1 MKKFDLKNVV
11 EKVKTTDYKKLAK
24 DFWYGKPHGERRL
37 GDLYCDKT
45 GLYKHREWR
54 GVKDTFYYFNKVWL
68 YNYGMLVYDVM
79 RYGGIWTFAKG
90 CWRYRWMGQTYL
102 PVLHWFDRG
111 MEGLRGE
118 ALRACPL
125 HYRAMTNATIY
136 QFMQMFRNDLNTN
149 KGNKKVQARHDKTI
163 AHDETVW
170 GGIFY
175 PFSKEVENVPLQ
187 MIPYFVTCHVN
198 NHTVLNYID
207 AVQSLGLPGD
217 PCPMCQAEAGLFVL
231 DDVPDYYKAVI
242 TSNEAC
248 DGSVATSIIQDWL
261 IDKPLFAMPQP
272 MQFDD
277 PLVHKHCMKEI
288 EEAWKFIEEQTGV
301 PFDYQQLCKKLE
313 SQNELQRFEWEKWD
327 VAANTNYYP
336 INGVSQALY
345 RIYQSQYG
353 DLPIWHETDKKVR
366 KIMEKCVEQRIN
378 NFPLTRH
385 RVIAWSCA
393 PLYYSN
399 WCTWAYNCWGLNTV
413 MNMDSL
419 MFDMTLRTDGYEHT
433 LEDMATYHEWAP
445 MRRMAVG
452 GMHHI
457 FELWENMERFHC
469 DMVMMYDQLL
479 CKGMQGV
486 HGLFEDEFRARNIHA
501 IWMPHAL
508 PDKRNVSR
516 DPQHHQRLHDHRHA
530 GGAAGSVFAGVRRFY
545 ELVRGGRE
553 HENCIQDFEKGRPDR
568 IGRLRRTVRRV
579 LLRPGRQGAVLR
591 CGAVPVPPLRPHGAP
606 RSAEAEV
613 RYGQAPI
620 RV

>member
-1 MKKFDLKNVV
+1 MKKIDLKNALAKAKDVN
-11 EKVKTTDYKKLAK
+11 YKKLAK

-54 GVKDTFYYFNKVWL
+54 GVKDTFYYFHKVWM
-68 YNYGMLVYDVM
+68 YNYAMLVYDVM
-79 RYGGIWTFAKG
+79 RYGGLVTFFKG

-399 WCTWAYNCWGLNTV
+399 WCTWAYNCWGLNTI

-516 DPQHHQRLHDHRHA
+516 AEIRTIINDYMTTVMHEEPLDP
-530 GGAAGSVFAGVRRFY
+530 S
-545 ELVRGGRE
+545 
-553 HENCIQDFEKGRPDR
+553 
-568 IGRLRRTVRRV
+568 
-579 LLRPGRQGAVLR
+579 LLEFDDSQ
-591 CGAVPVPPLRPHGAP
+591 
-606 RSAEAEV
+606 SW
-613 RYGQAPI
+613 
-620 RV
+620 

>member
-1 MKKFDLKNVV
+1 M
-11 EKVKTTDYKKLAK
+11 
-24 DFWYGKPHGERRL
+24 
-37 GDLYCDKT
+37 
-45 GLYKHREWR
+45 
-54 GVKDTFYYFNKVWL
+54 
-68 YNYGMLVYDVM
+68 MVYDVM
-79 RYGGIWTFAKG
+79 RYGGIVTFAKG

-118 ALRACPL
+118 ALRACPW
-125 HYRAMTNATIY
+125 HYRGMVNATIF
-136 QFMQMFRNDLNTN
+136 QFMQMFRNDLNLT
-149 KGNKKVQARHDKTI
+149 KSDKVRAKHDKTM

-170 GGIFY
+170 GGVFY

-187 MIPYFVTCHVN
+187 MVPYFVTCHVN

-248 DGSVATSIIQDWL
+248 DGSVATSILQDWL
-261 IDKPLFAMPQP
+261 MDKPLFAMPQP

-277 PLVHKHCMKEI
+277 PLVQEHCQREI
-288 EEAWKFIEEQTGV
+288 EEAWKFIGEQTGAA
-301 PFDYQQLCKKLE
+301 FDWNQLVKRLE

-327 VAANTNYYP
+327 VAANTDFYP

-353 DLPIWHETDKKVR
+353 DLPGWHEMDKKVR

-378 NFPLTRH
+378 SFPLTRH

-399 WCTWAYNCWGLNTV
+399 WCTWAYNCWGLNTII
-413 MNMDSL
+413 NMDSL
-419 MFDMTLRTDGYEHT
+419 MFNMTIRTDSYSHT
-433 LEDMATYHEWAP
+433 LADMAQYHEWAP

-457 FELWENMERFHC
+457 FELWENMEKFHC
-469 DMVMMYDQLL
+469 DMVVMYDQLL

-486 HGLFEDEFRARNIHA
+486 HGMFEDEFRARDIHA
-501 IWMPHAL
+501 IWLPHAL

-516 DPQHHQRLHDHRHA
+516 AEIRSIINDYMTTVMHEEPIDP
-530 GGAAGSVFAGVRRFY
+530 S
-545 ELVRGGRE
+545 
-553 HENCIQDFEKGRPDR
+553 
-568 IGRLRRTVRRV
+568 
-579 LLRPGRQGAVLR
+579 LLEFDDSQ
-591 CGAVPVPPLRPHGAP
+591 
-606 RSAEAEV
+606 SW
-613 RYGQAPI
+613 
-620 RV
+620 

>member
-486 HGLFEDEFRARNIHA
+486 HGLFEDEVRARNIHA

-516 DPQHHQRLHDHRHA
+516 AEIRSIINDYMTTVMQEEPLDP
-530 GGAAGSVFAGVRRFY
+530 S
-545 ELVRGGRE
+545 
-553 HENCIQDFEKGRPDR
+553 
-568 IGRLRRTVRRV
+568 
-579 LLRPGRQGAVLR
+579 LLEFDD
-591 CGAVPVPPLRPHGAP
+591 
-606 RSAEAEV
+606 SMSW
-613 RYGQAPI
+613 
-620 RV
+620 

>member
-1 MKKFDLKNVV
+1 MKKFDLKKAVN
-11 EKVKTTDYKKLAK
+11 KAMSLDYKKLAR
-24 DFWYGKPHGERRL
+24 DFVYGKPAGERRL
-37 GDLYCDKT
+37 GDLYMDKT

-54 GVKDTFYYFNKVWL
+54 GIKDTFYYFHRVWM
-68 YNYGMLVYDVM
+68 YNYGMMVYDIM
-79 RYGGIWTFAKG
+79 RYGGIVTFAKG

-118 ALRACPL
+118 ALRACPW
-125 HYRAMTNATIY
+125 HYRGMVNATIF

-149 KGNKKVQARHDKTI
+149 KGEKVRAKHDKTM

-187 MIPYFVTCHVN
+187 MVPYFVTCHVN

-207 AVQSLGLPGD
+207 AVQGLGLPGD

-231 DDVPDYYKAVI
+231 DDVPDYFKAVI

-277 PLVHKHCMKEI
+277 PLVHKHCMREI
-288 EEAWKFIEEQTGV
+288 EEAWKFIEAQTGV
-301 PFDYQQLCKKLE
+301 PFDWQQLVKKLE
-313 SQNELQRFEWEKWD
+313 SQNELTRFEWEKWD
-327 VAANTNYYP
+327 VAANTSFYP

-353 DLPIWHETDKKVR
+353 DLPVWHEMDKKVR

-378 NFPLTRH
+378 SFPLTRH

-399 WCTWAYNCWGLNTV
+399 WCTWAYNCWGLNTII
-413 MNMDSL
+413 NMDSL
-419 MFDMTLRTDGYEHT
+419 MFNMTIRTDSYSHT
-433 LEDMATYHEWAP
+433 LADMAQYHEWAP

-457 FELWENMERFHC
+457 FELWENMEKFHC
-469 DMVMMYDQLL
+469 DMVVMYDQLL

-486 HGLFEDEFRARNIHA
+486 HGLFEDEFRARNVHA
-501 IWMPHAL
+501 IWVPHAL

-516 DPQHHQRLHDHRHA
+516 AEIRSIINDYMTTVMHEEPIDP
-530 GGAAGSVFAGVRRFY
+530 S
-545 ELVRGGRE
+545 LVE
-553 HENCIQDFEKGRPDR
+553 FDDSQ
-568 IGRLRRTVRRV
+568 
-579 LLRPGRQGAVLR
+579 
-591 CGAVPVPPLRPHGAP
+591 
-606 RSAEAEV
+606 SW
-613 RYGQAPI
+613 
-620 RV
+620 

>member
-1 MKKFDLKNVV
+1 MKKFDLKTVV
-11 EKVKTTDYKKLAK
+11 DKVRTTDYKKLAK

-54 GVKDTFYYFNKVWL
+54 GVKDTFYYFHKVWM
-68 YNYGMLVYDVM
+68 YNYAMLVYDVM
-79 RYGGIWTFAKG
+79 RYGGLVTFFKG

-413 MNMDSL
+413 INMDSL
-419 MFDMTLRTDGYEHT
+419 MFDMTLRTDSYEHT

-516 DPQHHQRLHDHRHA
+516 AEIRSIINDYMTTVMQEEPLDP
-530 GGAAGSVFAGVRRFY
+530 S
-545 ELVRGGRE
+545 
-553 HENCIQDFEKGRPDR
+553 
-568 IGRLRRTVRRV
+568 
-579 LLRPGRQGAVLR
+579 LLEFDD
-591 CGAVPVPPLRPHGAP
+591 
-606 RSAEAEV
+606 SMSW
-613 RYGQAPI
+613 
-620 RV
+620 

>member
-1 MKKFDLKNVV
+1 MKKIDLKNALAKAKDVN
-11 EKVKTTDYKKLAK
+11 YKKLAK

-54 GVKDTFYYFNKVWL
+54 GVKDTFYYFHKVWM
-68 YNYGMLVYDVM
+68 YNYAMLVYDVM
-79 RYGGIWTFAKG
+79 RYGGLVTFFKG

-136 QFMQMFRNDLNTN
+136 QFMGMFRNDLNTN
-149 KGNKKVQARHDKTI
+149 KGSKKVQARHDKTI

-175 PFSKEVENVPLQ
+175 PFSKEVENIPLQ

-327 VAANTNYYP
+327 VAANTSYYP
-336 INGVSQALY
+336 INGVAQALY

-366 KIMEKCVEQRIN
+366 RIMEKCVEQRIN

-419 MFDMTLRTDGYEHT
+419 MFDMTLRTDGYENT

-516 DPQHHQRLHDHRHA
+516 AEIRSIINDYMTTVMQEEPLDP
-530 GGAAGSVFAGVRRFY
+530 S
-545 ELVRGGRE
+545 
-553 HENCIQDFEKGRPDR
+553 
-568 IGRLRRTVRRV
+568 
-579 LLRPGRQGAVLR
+579 LLEFDD
-591 CGAVPVPPLRPHGAP
+591 
-606 RSAEAEV
+606 SMSW
-613 RYGQAPI
+613 
-620 RV
+620 